1 MVAAVRVHKN
11 GGPEVLTYEDVQV
24 PAPGPGQVRVKNHA
38 CGLNY
43 IDTYF
48 RSGLYPAAGG
58 LPFVAGNEAA
68 GEVVAVGPGVT
79 EVKVGD
85 RVGYTSAL
93 GSYAAERIMPADRL
107 VKLPDA
113 ITYEQAAGMMLK
125 GMTVEYLLHRTFKVQ
140 KGMNVLIHAA
150 AGGIGLIACQW
161 ANHLGANVIG
171 TVGSKDKAALAKA
184 NGCHHTILY
193 REEDFP
199 TKVKEITGGK
209 LCEVVYDGV
218 GKATFPA
225 SLDCI
230 KPLGMFASFGNASG
244 SIEAFNINI
253 LQAKGSLFCTRPTLN
268 TYAAKREDLLSI
280 ANNLF
285 NVVASGKVEDSDQ
298 PEIRAQGRAAGAPR
312 SRSAQD
318 HRLDRSDAVTLA
330 ERSGAPNQT
339 RARHRSCDER
349 AGIGGRCDGRRR
361 AGDRA
366 EALRAVP
373 RPRTAASGLRQA
385 AARHRA
391 GNHRGPQAIRR
402 QGARAGGR
410 DSQVM
415 PLGNQ
420 NDMTDAEREALG
432 RWIVALK

>member
-1 MVAAVRVHKN
+1 MVAAVRVHKH

-24 PAPGPGQVRVKNHA
+24 AAPGPGQARVKNHA

-58 LPFVAGNEAA
+58 LPFISGNEGA

-79 EVKVGD
+79 DVKVGD

-107 VKLPDA
+107 VKLPDN

-125 GMTVEYLLHRTFKVQ
+125 GMTVEYLMHRTFKVQ

-171 TVGSKDKAALAKA
+171 TVSSQAKADLAKA
-184 NGCHHTILY
+184 NGCHHAIVGY
-193 REEDFP
+193 EEFP
-199 TKVKEITGGK
+199 AKVKEITGGK

-244 SIEAFNINI
+244 SIEAFNINL

-285 NVVASGKVEDSDQ
+285 NAVASGKVKIPVNQKYGLKDVQKAHRDLE
-298 PEIRAQGRAAGAPR
+298 
-312 SRSAQD
+312 SRSTTGSTV
-318 HRLDRSDAVTLA
+318 LI
-330 ERSGAPNQT
+330 P
-339 RARHRSCDER
+339 
-349 AGIGGRCDGRRR
+349 
-361 AGDRA
+361 
-366 EALRAVP
+366 
-373 RPRTAASGLRQA
+373 
-385 AARHRA
+385 
-391 GNHRGPQAIRR
+391 
-402 QGARAGGR
+402 
-410 DSQVM
+410 
-415 PLGNQ
+415 
-420 NDMTDAEREALG
+420 
-432 RWIVALK
+432 